1 MLIGLR
7 IISIL
12 FDLFLAIIL
21 FFRPISKSKQSKETL
36 LLLCCCF
43 LFHAALVFIFLE
55 SRVFLVSNLLL
66 SIVESSLVG
75 LYFGYSFR
83 DSSFWIFLQT
93 SLTLLAGAVLNQAI
107 QLFLPLSKVSKNLGL
122 ISGYLVISFLFST
135 IITLV
140 LRQLFRTYQK
150 LTMPTSR
157 RSWLYQFIVPIL
169 SIIFAFTVSAI
180 QGQVF
185 GPDYLSVISLLSLI
199 VLSFSSLYF
208 TLHLSQ
214 QQHAYYQN
222 KLDKEQLQFQ
232 LRETQQSQEEYQRL
246 QSLRHDLKN
255 KHLTLLALLE
265 ENPDEAREYLHSL
278 TDSISG
284 KQTFY
289 SKNPTINFLLN
300 QKLHDVEDEI
310 KLEIDCFVP
319 QELSIQPD
327 ILAVILGNCLD
338 NSISACLRLTD
349 KSERTLALNIR
360 YFQQNLFI
368 SINNTFNEQEQETR
382 KTRQRDGWGL
392 RNVDAL
398 VQEYQGTVKRFKE
411 NGHYRTEILLPSPIN

>member
-12 FDLFLAIIL
+12 FDLFLASVL
-21 FFRPISKSKQSKETL
+21 FYRPISKSKQSKETL
-36 LLLCCCF
+36 LVLCCCF
-43 LFHAALVFIFLE
+43 LFHVALVFLFLE

-75 LYFGYSFR
+75 LYFSYSFR

-140 LRQLFRTYQK
+140 LRQLFRTHQK
-150 LTMPTSR
+150 FGMATSKR
-157 RSWLYQFIVPIL
+157 NWLYQFIVPIL

-310 KLEIDCFVP
+310 ELEIDCFVP

-349 KSERTLALNIR
+349 KSERTLVLNVR

-382 KTRQRDGWGL
+382 KTRQRNGWGI

-398 VQEYQGTVKRFKE
+398 VQEYQGTIKRFKE
-411 NGHYRTEILLPSPIN
+411 NGHYRTEILLPSPVN

>member
-12 FDLFLAIIL
+12 FDLFLASVL

-43 LFHAALVFIFLE
+43 LFHVALVFIFLE

-93 SLTLLAGAVLNQAI
+93 SLTLLAGAVLNQVI

-122 ISGYLVISFLFST
+122 ISGYLAISFLFST
-135 IITLV
+135 VITLV
-140 LRQLFRTYQK
+140 LRQLFRTHQK
-150 LTMPTSR
+150 LGMATSKR
-157 RSWLYQFIVPIL
+157 NWLYLFIVPIL

-265 ENPDEAREYLHSL
+265 ENPDEAREYLQSL

-310 KLEIDCFVP
+310 ELEIDCFVP

-411 NGHYRTEILLPSPIN
+411 NGRYRTEILLPSPIN

>member
-12 FDLFLAIIL
+12 FDLFLATVL
-21 FFRPISKSKQSKETL
+21 FYRPISKYKHSKETL
-36 LLLCCCF
+36 LVLCCFF
-43 LFHAALVFIFLE
+43 LFHVALVFVFLE
-55 SRVFLVSNLLL
+55 SRVFLVSNLFL
-66 SIVESSLVG
+66 SMLESSLVG

-107 QLFLPLSKVSKNLGL
+107 QLFLPLSKVSKNLGI

-135 IITLV
+135 VITLV
-140 LRQLFRTYQK
+140 LRQLFRTHQK
-150 LTMPTSR
+150 LTMPTSKR
-157 RSWLYQFIVPIL
+157 NWLYQFIVPIL

-310 KLEIDCFVP
+310 ELEIDCFVP

-398 VQEYQGTVKRFKE
+398 VQEYQGTIKRFKE

>member
-93 SLTLLAGAVLNQAI
+93 SLTLLAGAVLNQVI

-122 ISGYLVISFLFST
+122 ISGYLAISFLFST
-135 IITLV
+135 VITLV
-140 LRQLFRTYQK
+140 LRQLFRTHQK
-150 LTMPTSR
+150 LGMATSKR
-157 RSWLYQFIVPIL
+157 NWLYLFIVPIL

-310 KLEIDCFVP
+310 ELEIDCFVP

-398 VQEYQGTVKRFKE
+398 VQEYQGTIKRFKE
-411 NGHYRTEILLPSPIN
+411 NSHYRTEILLPSPIN

>member
-12 FDLFLAIIL
+12 FDLFLASVL

-36 LLLCCCF
+36 LVLCCCF
-43 LFHAALVFIFLE
+43 LFHVALVFIFLE
-55 SRVFLVSNLLL
+55 NRVFLVSNLLL

-122 ISGYLVISFLFST
+122 ISGYLAISFLFST

-140 LRQLFRTYQK
+140 LRQLFRTHQK
-150 LTMPTSR
+150 LGMATSKR
-157 RSWLYQFIVPIL
+157 NCLYQFIVPIL

-310 KLEIDCFVP
+310 ELEIDCFVP

-392 RNVDAL
+392 RNVDDL

-411 NGHYRTEILLPSPIN
+411 NGRYRTEILLPSPIN

>member
-140 LRQLFRTYQK
+140 LRQLFRTHQK

-310 KLEIDCFVP
+310 ELEIDCFVP

-327 ILAVILGNCLD
+327 VLAVILGNCLD

-411 NGHYRTEILLPSPIN
+411 NGRYRTEILLPSPIN

>member
-140 LRQLFRTYQK
+140 LRQLFRTHQK

-310 KLEIDCFVP
+310 ELEIDCFVP

>member
-12 FDLFLAIIL
+12 FDLFLASVL
-21 FFRPISKSKQSKETL
+21 FYRPISKSKHSKEIL
-36 LLLCCCF
+36 LVLCCCF
-43 LFHAALVFIFLE
+43 LFHVALMFLFLE
-55 SRVFLVSNLLL
+55 SRVFLVSNLFL

-93 SLTLLAGAVLNQAI
+93 SLTLLAGAVLNQTI

-122 ISGYLVISFLFST
+122 ISGYLAISFLFST
-135 IITLV
+135 VITLV
-140 LRQLFRTYQK
+140 LRQLFRTHQK
-150 LTMPTSR
+150 LGMATSKR
-157 RSWLYQFIVPIL
+157 NWLYLFIVPIL

-310 KLEIDCFVP
+310 ELEIDCFVP

-398 VQEYQGTVKRFKE
+398 VQEYQGTIKRFKE
-411 NGHYRTEILLPSPIN
+411 NDHYRTEILLPSPIN

>member
-12 FDLFLAIIL
+12 FDLFLASVL

-36 LLLCCCF
+36 LVLCCCF
-43 LFHAALVFIFLE
+43 LFHVALVFIFLE

-83 DSSFWIFLQT
+83 DSSFWIFIQT
-93 SLTLLAGAVLNQAI
+93 SLTLLAGAVLNQTI

-122 ISGYLVISFLFST
+122 ISGYLAISFLFST
-135 IITLV
+135 VLTLV
-140 LRQLFRTYQK
+140 LRQLFRTHQK
-150 LTMPTSR
+150 LGMATSKR
-157 RSWLYQFIVPIL
+157 NWLYLFIVPIL

-310 KLEIDCFVP
+310 ELEIDCFVP

-398 VQEYQGTVKRFKE
+398 VQEYQGTIKRFKE
-411 NGHYRTEILLPSPIN
+411 NGHYRTEILLPSPVN

>member
-12 FDLFLAIIL
+12 FDLFLASVL

-36 LLLCCCF
+36 LVLCCCF
-43 LFHAALVFIFLE
+43 LLHVAFVFIFLE

-93 SLTLLAGAVLNQAI
+93 SLTLLAGAVLNQVI

-122 ISGYLVISFLFST
+122 ISGYLAISFLFST
-135 IITLV
+135 VITLV
-140 LRQLFRTYQK
+140 LRQLFRTHQK
-150 LTMPTSR
+150 LGMATSKR
-157 RSWLYQFIVPIL
+157 NWLYLFIVPIL

-310 KLEIDCFVP
+310 ELEIDCFVP

-411 NGHYRTEILLPSPIN
+411 NGRYRTEILLPSPVN